1 MYTIKFRIDRPDG
14 SDPSDLLD
22 DVHEYF
28 VDLGYDVEVV
38 RGEFGPNWFALV
50 LELPPELDTQ
60 DFASDLARDFNTGF
74 PHRALVGEIAD
85 DAGRRLYPHPKLAFD
100 A

>member
-1 MYTIKFRIDRPDG
+1 MPYTIRFRLERLDG

-28 VDLGYDVEVV
+28 VQLGYDVDVI

-50 LELPPELDTQ
+50 LELPPGLDAEE
-60 DFASDLARDFNTGF
+60 FASELARNFASGF
-74 PHRALVGEIAD
+74 PHQTLVGEVAD
-85 DAGRRLYPHPKLAFD
+85 DAGRRLYPALAFD